1 MALVTQTMEAQKI
14 KIAVVVLNW
23 NGKAWLA
30 QFLPTLTKHS
40 DEATVFVAD
49 NASTDDSV
57 AFVQSH
63 FPSVKVIV
71 NKTNGGYAKGYNEA
85 LKQINAEY
93 FVLINSDIEVSKNW
107 LSPIISLMDAD
118 AKIAACQPK
127 ILDYNNKNAFE
138 YAGASGG
145 FIDNLGYPFC
155 RGRIFD
161 DLEQD
166 KGQYNDVT
174 EIFWATGA
182 CLFVRAAHFLEV
194 GGLDEDFFAH
204 QEEIDLCWRLKNK
217 GYKVMVQPESVVY
230 HVGGGTLNASSPFK
244 THLNFRNNLFMLFKN
259 LPATTLLLTI
269 PMRLV
274 LDGVAA
280 LTLLSKPK
288 GVQHLI
294 AVAKAHFAFYFE
306 IPKLISKRQKIKQQH
321 NLLGKVNYS
330 ILLKNKI
337 KGIKRFSEL

>member
-1 MALVTQTMEAQKI
+1 METQKI
-14 KIAVVVLNW
+14 KTAVVVLNW
-23 NGKAWLA
+23 NGKAWLEK
-30 QFLPTLTKHS
+30 FLPNLVNHS
-40 DEATVFVAD
+40 QVATVFVAD

-57 AFVQSH
+57 DYVKIN
-63 FPSVKVIV
+63 FPTVKIIV
-71 NKTNGGYAKGYNEA
+71 NAINGGYAKGYNDV
-85 LKQINAEY
+85 LKQIDAEY
-93 FVLINSDIEVSKNW
+93 FVLINSDIEVTAGW
-107 LSPIISLMDAD
+107 LSPIISLMDSD
-118 AKIAACQPK
+118 KQIASCQPK
-127 ILDYNNKNAFE
+127 ILNYNSKTKFE

-166 KGQYNDVT
+166 KGQYNDAV
-174 EIFWATGA
+174 EVFWATGA
-182 CLFVRAAHFLEV
+182 CLFVRSTHFWEL

-217 GYKVMVQPESVVY
+217 GYKIMVQPKSVVY

-259 LPATTLLLTI
+259 LPISYLFTTI

-280 LTLLSKPK
+280 LTFLNKEK
-288 GVQHLI
+288 GLEHVLAI
-294 AVAKAHFAFYFE
+294 AKAHFSFYFA
-306 IPKLISKRQKIKQQH
+306 IPNLIAKRQKIIQK
-321 NLLGKVNYS
+321 NSLVGKMNWS
-330 ILLKNKI
+330 ILVKNKMN
-337 KGIKRFSEL
+337 GIKQFSEL